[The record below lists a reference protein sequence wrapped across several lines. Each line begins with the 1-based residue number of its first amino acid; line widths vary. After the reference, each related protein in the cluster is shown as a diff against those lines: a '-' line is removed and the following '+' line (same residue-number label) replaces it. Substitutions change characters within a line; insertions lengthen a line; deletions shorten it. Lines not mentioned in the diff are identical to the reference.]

1 MTLRSPSEA
10 RALASLRDEVVAGL
24 RADPPE
30 LPAKLH
36 YDARGSDLFEQICE
50 LPEYDLARVEASIM
64 IEHAR
69 EIAHT
74 IGPGALLIE
83 PGAGACIKTQIL
95 LESLADCAGFVPIEI
110 SGEMLEATVARVA
123 AVRPDLNVTPVHGDF
138 TRYVL
143 PQEGDETRRVIY
155 FPGSTIGNFTE
166 QGQRCLLD
174 HFRRS
179 SGDDGLLLIGF
190 DMVRPVGVM
199 EAAYND
205 LAGVTAEFNF
215 NVIDRLRSE
224 FGLDIDRHWF
234 EFSAE
239 WDDERQAV
247 LSHLHALREI
257 AFDLDGEP
265 FRLQAGGRILMEE
278 SHKYT
283 RDRIHRLASCSGLT
297 VLREWTDRH
306 GVFTVALL
314 RPGSARTAGRG
325 R

>member
-1 MTLRSPSEA
+1 MTLRSPSQA
-10 RALASLRDEVVAGL
+10 PAPPTLRDEVIAGL
-24 RADPPE
+24 RAKPPE

-36 YDARGSDLFEQICE
+36 YDARGSALFEQICE

-64 IEHAR
+64 IEHAP
-69 EIAHT
+69 EIALA
-74 IGPGALLIE
+74 IGPGAMLIE

-123 AVRPDLNVTPVHGDF
+123 AVRPDLHVTPVHGDF

-143 PQEGDETRRVIY
+143 PESGDEARRVIY

-174 HFRRS
+174 HFSRS
-179 SGDDGLLLIGF
+179 SGPGGLLLIGF
-190 DMVRPVGVM
+190 DMVRPIGVM

-215 NVIDRLRSE
+215 NVIDRLRGE
-224 FGLDIDRHWF
+224 FGLAIDRDWF

-247 LSHLHALREI
+247 LSYLHALRDVQ
-257 AFDLDGEP
+257 FDLEGEP
-265 FRLQAGGRILMEE
+265 FRLPQGGRILMEE

-283 RDRIHRLASCSGLT
+283 RERIHGLAADAGLS

-306 GVFTVALL
+306 ATFTVALM
-314 RPGSARTAGRG
+314 RPGQARTNGRG